1 MVAQFLVFK
10 RTAMLFF
17 IVAVPI
23 YIPTKGAGGFPFL
36 RSLSSSYCLEIFL
49 MMAILTSV
57 K

>member
-1 MVAQFLVFK
+1 
-10 RTAMLFF
+10 MLFF

-23 YIPTKGAGGFPFL
+23 YIPTNGAGGFPFL
-36 RSLSSSYCLEIFL
+36 RSLSSIYCLEIFL